1 MKKIFILAVVLFS
14 VQFSFSQ
21 NDDFKADV
29 MKLIEKSGASGSM
42 ASAKKQIFNMIPE
55 KNLQS
60 FSKEFDATLPKL
72 YEKIALIYMEIYS
85 PVEIKDLLQ
94 FYETPIGIKM
104 AANTGLIMEKSMVI
118 GSQWGQEELQAIIAK
133 YLKE

>member
-1 MKKIFILAVVLFS
+1 MKKILILAVVLFS

-29 MKLIEKSGASGSM
+29 MKLIEKSGANGAM
-42 ASAKKQIFNMIPE
+42 ASAKKQIFNRIPE

-72 YEKIALIYMEIYS
+72 YDKLALLYMNF
-85 PVEIKDLLQ
+85 KRLLQ
-94 FYETPIGIKM
+94 NI
-104 AANTGLIMEKSMVI
+104 
-118 GSQWGQEELQAIIAK
+118 
-133 YLKE
+133 